1 MTLKVDSYKDLF
13 IIALRLTGIGTI
25 ITNNELAGDHI
36 FQVWTQYSWVWPQYL
51 RVLSQSLQVLSRWIH
66 PMILFL
72 VWTDKR
78 RVHTLM
84 IKESMVVLHF
94 RDIEKKIPGPHFSSA
109 GKNFNPLSAHGK
121 SCWFMVMQNPFIIFT
136 PLKTF
141 LPISKFNMWTRTKS
155 NCTKDQHKSFINSKK
170 KNP

>member
-36 FQVWTQYSWVWPQYL
+36 FQVWTQYSWVWPQHL
-51 RVLSQSLQVLSRWIH
+51 RVLSQYLQVLSRWIH

-141 LPISKFNMWTRTKS
+141 LPTYSKIQYVNQ
-155 NCTKDQHKSFINSKK
+155 NKK
-170 KNP
+170 